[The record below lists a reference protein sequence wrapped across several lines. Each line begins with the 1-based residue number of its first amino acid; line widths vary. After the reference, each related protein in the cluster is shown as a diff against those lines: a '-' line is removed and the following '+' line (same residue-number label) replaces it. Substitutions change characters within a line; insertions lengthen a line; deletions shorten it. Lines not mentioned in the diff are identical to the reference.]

1 VTEPELALGDSGE
14 WVLDLQTCL
23 QALGRYEGALDGR
36 YGEKTDASVTQ
47 LQADAGVSAAGKVD
61 ALTWA
66 ALREAQGGA
75 QTFRREPSKAFD
87 GHLPVGALSEDQ
99 QWRWDGDGWQPKEER
114 VAALAAQDE
123 PPGHVSADGQWLW
136 DGDKWR
142 AVDNMSRRG
151 ENA

>member
-1 VTEPELALGDSGE
+1 MHDLSALVADYMARDSRVR
-14 WVLDLQTCL
+14 WFDLPK
-23 QALGRYEGALDGR
+23 GPGFGYENR
-36 YGEKTDASVTQ
+36 NI
-47 LQADAGVSAAGKVD
+47 
-61 ALTWA
+61 